1 MTLDNAARRAAGW
14 PQPGRNAAMTAID
27 RRALLVATPA
37 LLAAPSLR
45 AQGAWPGGQPVS
57 VVIPYA
63 AGGATDVVA
72 RVLLD
77 GLTAKLG
84 GTFVMDHKPGASTT
98 IAGRHVARARPDGHT
113 LLLGTNVTFTTAPH
127 ALRTPGFDPVADF
140 DHVTMLCEPLFLLV
154 AHPRWGNLAALIDAA
169 KARPGAL
176 SYATWGVGSS
186 SHLAMVD
193 LLGRAGAE
201 MLHVPFNGSPPALT
215 ETMAGRTD
223 AMMSTFAPARPQ
235 VEGGR
240 VAALGMGSA
249 VRATSLPQVATIAEQ
264 GYPGFAVSGWFSL
277 SAPKGTPAPVLER
290 LGAAAAEAFA
300 TPEAAAVFDRL
311 GFIGAAPGRQAMVSR
326 LQAELASNAELMRR
340 AGIEPA

>member
-1 MTLDNAARRAAGW
+1 MASQSRRTL
-14 PQPGRNAAMTAID
+14 
-27 RRALLVATPA
+27 
-37 LLAAPSLR
+37 LLAAGASLAAPGLR

-72 RVLLD
+72 RLLLD
-77 GLTAKLG
+77 GLAAKLR
-84 GTFVMDHKPGASTT
+84 GTYVMDHKPGASTT
-98 IAGRHVARARPDGHT
+98 IAARHVARARPDGQT

-140 DHVTMLCEPLFLLV
+140 DHVTLLCEPLYLLV
-154 AHPRWGNLAALIDAA
+154 AHPRWASLAALIEGA

-186 SHLAMVD
+186 SHLGMVD
-193 LLGRAGAE
+193 LLGRAGAD
-201 MLHVPFNGSPPALT
+201 MLHVPFNGAPPALT

-223 AMMSTFAPARPQ
+223 AMLSTFAPARPQ

-240 VAALGMGSA
+240 VAALGIPSPG
-249 VRATSLPQVATIAEQ
+249 RAASLPAVPTIAEQ
-264 GYPGFAVSGWFSL
+264 GYPGFTLSGWFSL
-277 SAPKGTPAPVLER
+277 SAPRGTPEPILER

-300 TPEAAAVFDRL
+300 TPAAAATFDRL
-311 GFIGAAPGRQAMVSR
+311 GFIGAPPGRQAIVAR
-326 LQAELASNAELMRR
+326 LQEEFALNRDLMRR